1 MRGIFENVTKVTA
14 ASSATNLGSKHSV
27 TAILDQFDGV
37 ASFWLIKTWP
47 TAVRIKFGLA
57 LEELG
62 AATAARK
69 GANSVF
75 FKKFARVSAF
85 GTGLAKHVIFEL
97 GEFGLPLLVALLYWI
112 VHVAPFV
119 A

>member
-1 MRGIFENVTKVTA
+1 M
-14 ASSATNLGSKHSV
+14 
-27 TAILDQFDGV
+27 
-37 ASFWLIKTWP
+37 
-47 TAVRIKFGLA
+47 
-57 LEELG
+57 
-62 AATAARK
+62 
-69 GANSVF
+69 F

-85 GTGLAKHVIFEL
+85 GTGLAKHVVFEF